1 MGREVSRWHSDSCV
15 HCTRTLIAP
24 PHTPR
29 AQALVRRRLPV
40 CLEGAQGSG
49 CQAWEPD
56 RGGHPVRYPWH
67 LERTLWKAWGGGRS
81 LSGIQE
87 PHTLTVGHHLY
98 FQPNNQPSLGG
109 LVSGAF
115 FTHVCL
121 SSAGSDEQIPSTSG
135 QKVLSFGGGGK
146 RKTQFL
152 PSSHQEPAPLAW

>member
-24 PHTPR
+24 PPHTQSSSSCEEK
-29 AQALVRRRLPV
+29 ASRLPGGCSGQWV
-40 CLEGAQGSG
+40 SGLGA
-49 CQAWEPD
+49 W
-56 RGGHPVRYPWH
+56 GGHPVRYPWH

-121 SSAGSDEQIPSTSG
+121 TSAGSDEQIPSTSG